1 MLPHMQMDALL
12 LNGCPLNLGEDRARV
27 QKNVLH
33 IVANMDSSTE
43 IPCHLG
49 NLIRLLLP
57 SKD

>member
-1 MLPHMQMDALL
+1 MQMDALL